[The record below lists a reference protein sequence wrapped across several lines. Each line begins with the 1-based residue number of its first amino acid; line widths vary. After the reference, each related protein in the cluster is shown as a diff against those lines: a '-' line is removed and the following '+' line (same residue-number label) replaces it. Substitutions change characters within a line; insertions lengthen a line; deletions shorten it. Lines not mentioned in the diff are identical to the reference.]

1 MFGNVERE
9 EPNDGLPLVVI
20 CAGTGWS
27 GVTGSDHHIA
37 TELAKYSTVL
47 WVDPP
52 VSALTRSHRRQGVG
66 KVPWPR
72 LQTIGPRFLRLTPTA
87 LPGHSR
93 PGINATTGVLL
104 RAQIRWALRRLGKK
118 PHAVIAC
125 MLDDVLS
132 GWKSDVVRVFYGTDD
147 YAAGSELMGL
157 SRTALLKNERRQ
169 LAQADVVIA
178 ISQVLADRWS
188 DMGPNVHL
196 IPNGVRAG
204 AYKNMEDVSPAA
216 DVALP
221 SPVAGLIGHLSA
233 RIDIDVL
240 EAIAH
245 SGCSLLMV
253 GPYDPAWE
261 RERFAALIQ
270 MEQVNW
276 VGRRQFEEL
285 PGYLRRMDVGITPYA
300 NIPFNYAS
308 FPLKTL
314 EYLAA
319 GLPVV
324 STNLPATQWLDSDL
338 VRIASGPD
346 EFVREVFEA
355 AGEAGGDDIKRRR
368 REFADKHSWKRRAEE
383 LATTIGLAGTVQSS
397 RESN

>member
-169 LAQADVVIA
+169 LAQALGDAPATVLERPNLPGLARKSGIKLPAPGIHRYRRTHAVAVVDQA
-178 ISQVLADRWS
+178 TGLNQ
-188 DMGPNVHL
+188 
-196 IPNGVRAG
+196 
-204 AYKNMEDVSPAA
+204 
-216 DVALP
+216 
-221 SPVAGLIGHLSA
+221 AGLAEGRVA
-233 RIDIDVL
+233 
-240 EAIAH
+240 
-245 SGCSLLMV
+245 
-253 GPYDPAWE
+253 
-261 RERFAALIQ
+261 
-270 MEQVNW
+270 EQ
-276 VGRRQFEEL
+276 
-285 PGYLRRMDVGITPYA
+285 
-300 NIPFNYAS
+300 
-308 FPLKTL
+308 
-314 EYLAA
+314 
-319 GLPVV
+319 
-324 STNLPATQWLDSDL
+324 
-338 VRIASGPD
+338 
-346 EFVREVFEA
+346 
-355 AGEAGGDDIKRRR
+355 
-368 REFADKHSWKRRAEE
+368 HRRAAPLGIER
-383 LATTIGLAGTVQSS
+383 TVRLLQHE
-397 RESN
+397 RAHAHRQ